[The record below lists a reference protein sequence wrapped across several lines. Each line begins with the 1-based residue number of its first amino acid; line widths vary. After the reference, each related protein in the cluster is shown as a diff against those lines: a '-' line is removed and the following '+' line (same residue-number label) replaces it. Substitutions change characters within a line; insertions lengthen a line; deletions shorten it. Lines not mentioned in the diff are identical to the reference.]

1 MCGYCA
7 LTLTV
12 STLVSVAAAA
22 GPISAEDVRQE
33 RQGIP
38 MDVCQEKA
46 RAFAQLQVS
55 GSDLAKWV
63 LSSGTSTIQNE
74 LSAADT
80 SVIIPTR
87 ETAFDRLGVKQSNL
101 RIEVSRRTFLAH
113 YPGNGLKTILD
124 TKGVPHPE
132 VFIASE
138 DLQAGVTL
146 LVPFKT
152 IQAPACLPAL
162 ELEDYIHLRIEC
174 GLKTGDYWAQLYA
187 NKYTD
192 EQLALLRYYDYLDT
206 STPMQPVAV
215 YRCTELALLGK
226 H

>member
-1 MCGYCA
+1 M
-7 LTLTV
+7 
-12 STLVSVAAAA
+12 
-22 GPISAEDVRQE
+22 E
-33 RQGIP
+33 
-38 MDVCQEKA
+38 VCQEKT
-46 RAFAQLQVS
+46 RAFIQLQVS

-63 LSSGTSTIQNE
+63 LSSGTSAIQNE

-80 SVIIPTR
+80 SVIIPIR
-87 ETAFDRLGVKQSNL
+87 ETTFDRLGGKQSNF

-113 YPGNGLKTILD
+113 YPGNGLKSIMD
-124 TKGVPHPE
+124 PKGVPHPE
-132 VFIASE
+132 VFIPSE

-152 IQAPACLPAL
+152 IQAPACLSAL
-162 ELEDYIHLRIEC
+162 ELEEYIHLRIEC

-206 STPMQPVAV
+206 NAPTQPVSV
-215 YRCTELALLGK
+215 YRCTELTLLGK

>member
-1 MCGYCA
+1 
-7 LTLTV
+7 
-12 STLVSVAAAA
+12 
-22 GPISAEDVRQE
+22 
-33 RQGIP
+33 

-87 ETAFDRLGVKQSNL
+87 ETAFDRLGGKQSNL

-162 ELEDYIHLRIEC
+162 ELEEYIHLRIEC
-174 GLKTGDYWAQLYA
+174 GLKTG
-187 NKYTD
+187 TD

-206 STPMQPVAV
+206 NAPMQPVAV
-215 YRCTELALLGK
+215 YRCTDLALLGK